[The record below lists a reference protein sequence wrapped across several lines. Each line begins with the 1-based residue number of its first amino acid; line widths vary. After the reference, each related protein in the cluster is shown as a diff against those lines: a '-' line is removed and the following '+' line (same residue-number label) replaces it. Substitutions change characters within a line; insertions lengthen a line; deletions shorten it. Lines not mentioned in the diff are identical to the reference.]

1 MNLGSRSSN
10 GKAGSSSL
18 NGKGL
23 SAALIDAGRRCWRD
37 LLATGVLLAIVVIL
51 WLPFSL
57 NAGLFGDD
65 WYLHALYESGYR
77 VFHPERFATLYFSD
91 RPLAPLVWMAGYLVF
106 GTFVGWNLWLATVLF
121 LKGFATYVLVNLMWE
136 NHRGFALL
144 VAALAIVYPAD
155 LGIFNLSYAVYH
167 FAVAMQIIAA
177 CFLVTYWKTSRSSFF
192 ILSLATV
199 AICLAIYEGIF
210 PLVLATPLLLLVMDG
225 LKITRRWVYVS
236 AIWYVLPILKVGF
249 FLRDF
254 FGDKLAFQSSILTP
268 GNPLRPSI
276 VWDTLVFAYG
286 THFYG
291 GFRTA
296 IEQSA
301 SILQGREG
309 NLLYLWLAA
318 AGAILTASCALLFW
332 RSGEAWADKCTPR
345 KWALIVLIGL
355 LGLYAGYVMYVPTT
369 SRMGDR
375 VLLQSAPYAALA
387 AVGFIWLAIS
397 WRPARIKARG
407 GVHLVQAT
415 LRFCIPAIL
424 IFLGLVFC
432 LMQHRLFVKHSE
444 ERAEPAMP
452 VAELAHRIKPDTVL
466 ILFDKT
472 SDSAVAAYGLQNRE
486 MESVI
491 KILFADPSL
500 VVRICRSDHPHFECQ
515 VTAEGI
521 RTAGEYNRSS
531 PQLKELHPFNRVV
544 GFEYQDHEMQL
555 LDAILSDEGEGNAP
569 AYKPRERIDP
579 AAPLPSRVSMFDYL
593 PRERRWRPIPVS
605 TQQGRH

>member
-1 MNLGSRSSN
+1 M
-10 GKAGSSSL
+10 
-18 NGKGL
+18 
-23 SAALIDAGRRCWRD
+23 IDAGRRRWRD
-37 LLATGVLLAIVVIL
+37 LLAMGVLLAVVVIL

-77 VFHPERFATLYFSD
+77 VFRPEHFVADPTLYFSD

-106 GTFVGWNLWLATVLF
+106 GTFAGWNLWLATVLF
-121 LKGFATYVLVNLMWE
+121 LKGLATYVLVNLVWE
-136 NHRGFALL
+136 DHRGFALL

-177 CFLVTYWKTSRSSFF
+177 CFLVAYWKTSRLSFF
-192 ILSLATV
+192 VLSLITA

-210 PLVLATPLLLLVMDG
+210 PLVLVTPFLLLVMDG
-225 LKITRRWVYVS
+225 FKISRRWTYVS
-236 AIWYVLPILKVGF
+236 AIWYVLPILKFGF

-254 FGDKLAFQSSILTP
+254 FGNKLAFQSSILTP
-268 GNPLRPSI
+268 GNPLKPSI
-276 VWDTLVFAYG
+276 VWDTFVFAYG

-296 IEQSA
+296 VEEGA
-301 SILQGREG
+301 AILQGRDG
-309 NLLYLWLAA
+309 NPLYLWLAA
-318 AGAILTASCALLFW
+318 AGAILVASCALLFW
-332 RSGEAWADKCTPR
+332 RSGDARTERCPPR
-345 KWALIVLIGL
+345 TWALIVLIGL
-355 LGLYAGYVMYVPTT
+355 LGVYAGYVMYVPTT

-387 AVGFIWLAIS
+387 VVGFVWLMVP
-397 WRPARIKARG
+397 WNPARWNVSSQI
-407 GVHLVQAT
+407 VQTA
-415 LRFCIPAIL
+415 LRFWLPAIF

-466 ILFDKT
+466 ILVDKT
-472 SDSAVAAYGLQNRE
+472 SDAAVVTYGLQNRE
-486 MESVI
+486 MGSVM

-521 RTAGEYNRSS
+521 WTAGEYNRSS
-531 PQLKELHPFNRVV
+531 PQLKELHPFNRIVAL
-544 GFEYQDHEMQL
+544 EYRDHEIQL
-555 LDAILSDEGEGNAP
+555 LDAIPSEEGKGDAP
-569 AYKPRERIDP
+569 AYKPRQRIDP
-579 AAPLPSRVSMFDYL
+579 TAPLPPRASMFDYL
-593 PRERRWRPIPVS
+593 PLERRWRPAPFG
-605 TQQGRH
+605 TQQGQ